1 LYPANMSSMTL
12 RILSFWVVLF
22 AISTMGEHILSI
34 PVQCHLEPDFADKVA
49 ASPIDSQIASLISSN
64 LNLNCI
70 HGCPAANSS
79 QQLNTNSAFTSASSP
94 NSFLLGAIFL
104 AGGVLVA
111 S

>member
-1 LYPANMSSMTL
+1 MSSMTL

-22 AISTMGEHILSI
+22 AISTM
-34 PVQCHLEPDFADKVA
+34 VA
-49 ASPIDSQIASLISSN
+49 ASPIDSQIASVISSN

-79 QQLNTNSAFTSASSP
+79 QQLNTNSAFMSASSP
-94 NSFLLGAIFL
+94 NSFLLGAILL
-104 AGGVLVA
+104 AGGVLVV